1 MREIVVKLI
10 NPIYKAAYMLILEN
24 ANSSERL
31 LKYDVFLS
39 CQAHSLVIEFRRYV
53 GRLLREAFKNTRTT
67 MISYTSKMIY
77 VN

>member
-1 MREIVVKLI
+1 
-10 NPIYKAAYMLILEN
+10 MLIFEN

-39 CQAHSLVIEFRRYV
+39 CQAHSLVIEFRKYV

-67 MISYTSKMIY
+67 MINNSSSNTIFLRYFNLYSTL
-77 VN
+77 

>member
-1 MREIVVKLI
+1 
-10 NPIYKAAYMLILEN
+10 MLIFEN

-39 CQAHSLVIEFRRYV
+39 CQAHSLVIEFRKYV

-67 MISYTSKMIY
+67 MINNNSSKKNVCRY
-77 VN
+77 YNFFSLDFRLKFD